1 MAINFL
7 NSIDLNQLELLHAT
21 IENQATDVLAGTGV
35 AGQVYYNTTDEL
47 IKVWDGTLS
56 QWKAVGKYDDLSLAT
71 TNVITNVARVDLE
84 ESGSIIG
91 SAVFS
96 SAGSNSGI
104 AIVGSGSSI
113 AIAHADTSSVA
124 DSDNSNGVVLQ
135 DITFDTFGH
144 VQTIGTTDLD
154 NRYVSTIT
162 GGDGIAV
169 TGGATNS
176 ATVAVDYLGSD
187 NYILSS
193 TFTPGNVTSND
204 VIPYSDGTTNTV
216 ERTTLG
222 NIPINALTAVKQ
234 YVDSATVGSLIYQS
248 GYSAAANFP
257 NLENPV
263 PNNIKK
269 GWTYTVTSDGL
280 FFTEQVRIG
289 DLLIA
294 EVDAPTQLSDWTTVQ
309 NNVDLADLATV
320 GIGNVNSSTQPERK
334 GLSAVYTNGTANI
347 GLDLENLPTES
358 SISFNTISLPYY
370 SQVTAAQGLV
380 NTVTVSGGGSNYTNG
395 TYATTVTS
403 GGSGTGLTVTITTVN
418 GFITGATV
426 YDPGSGY
433 SVGDAIGLVGASG
446 TGASLSVASLKTQSS
461 TNYQVEFSD
470 LASGVSGSTSTASTI
485 SAGQTS
491 GVITHNLNT
500 YDVIVQ
506 AFDDT
511 TKETVYADVDRTSI
525 NAVTVTFGAALT
537 NAVRV
542 LIQKIG

>member
-1 MAINFL
+1 MAINYL
-7 NSIDLNQLELLHAT
+7 SSINLNQNEIQKAT
-21 IENQATDVLAGTGV
+21 IENVAGLSGITGV
-35 AGQVYYNTTDEL
+35 AGQIIYDTTPATEGL
-47 IKVWDGTLS
+47 YVSNGSSWDP
-56 QWKAVGKYDDLSLAT
+56 VGKYHDLNT
-71 TNVITNVARVDLE
+71 TVTSAGTSVYLNLKE
-84 ESGSIIG
+84 GGSIIDTTTFTSSTG
-91 SAVFS
+91 GGISVITDSAS
-96 SAGSNSGI
+96 TIKINHGDT
-104 AIVGSGSSI
+104 SSI
-113 AIAHADTSSVA
+113 ANI
-124 DSDNSNGVVLQ
+124 DNLGGVVFQ
-135 DITFDTFGH
+135 DITFDDYGH

-162 GGDGIAV
+162 GGTGITV
-169 TGGATNS
+169 TGGATN
-176 ATVAVDYLGSD
+176 TPDVKLDYLGSD

-248 GYSAAANFP
+248 GYSASANFP

-269 GWTYTVTSDGL
+269 GWTYTVISDGL

-334 GLSAVYTNGTANI
+334 GLSTVYTNGTANI

-446 TGASLSVASLKTQSS
+446 TGASLSVASLRTQSS

-470 LASGVSGSTSTASTI
+470 LASGVSSSTSVASTI

-491 GVITHNLNT
+491 GTITHNLNT

>member
-1 MAINFL
+1 MAINYL
-7 NSIDLNQLELLHAT
+7 SSINLNQNEIQKAT
-21 IENQATDVLAGTGV
+21 IENVAGLSGITGV
-35 AGQVYYNTTDEL
+35 AGQIIYDTTPATEGLYVSNGSSWDPIGKYNDLNTT
-47 IKVWDGTLS
+47 VTSAGT
-56 QWKAVGKYDDLSLAT
+56 AVYLNLKEG
-71 TNVITNVARVDLE
+71 
-84 ESGSIIG
+84 GSIIDTTTFTSSTG
-91 SAVFS
+91 GGISVITDSASTIKINHGYTS
-96 SAGSNSGI
+96 SISNIDNSG
-104 AIVGSGSSI
+104 
-113 AIAHADTSSVA
+113 
-124 DSDNSNGVVLQ
+124 GVVFQ
-135 DITFDTFGH
+135 DITFDDYGH

-162 GGDGIAV
+162 GGTGITI
-169 TGGATNS
+169 TGGATN
-176 ATVAVDYLGSD
+176 TPDVKLDYLGSD

-193 TFTPGNVTSND
+193 TFTPGAVTSSA
-204 VIPYSDGTTNTV
+204 VIPYSDGTTSIV

-222 NIPINALTAVKQ
+222 NIPMNALTAVKQ

-263 PNNIKK
+263 PNNIEK
-269 GWTYTVTSDGL
+269 GWTYTVTADGL
-280 FFTEQVRIG
+280 FFTEQVRVG

-294 EVDAPTQLSDWTTVQ
+294 EVNAPTQLSDWTTVQ
-309 NNVDLADLATV
+309 NNVDLADLTTV
-320 GIGNVNSSTQPERK
+320 GLGNVNSSTQPEKK
-334 GLSAVYTNGTANI
+334 GLSTVYTNGTANI

-380 NTVTVSGGGSNYTNG
+380 NTVTVSGGGSNYSNG

-446 TGASLSVASLKTQSS
+446 TGASLSVASLRTQSA
-461 TNYQVEFSD
+461 TNYQVDFSD

>member
-1 MAINFL
+1 MAINYL
-7 NSIDLNQLELLHAT
+7 SSINLNQNEIQKAT
-21 IENQATDVLAGTGV
+21 IENVAGLSGITGV
-35 AGQVYYNTTDEL
+35 AGQIIYDTTPATEGL
-47 IKVWDGTLS
+47 YVSNGSSWDP
-56 QWKAVGKYDDLSLAT
+56 VGKYNDLSLAAASVS
-71 TNVITNVARVDLE
+71 NNVARVDLKE
-84 ESGSIIG
+84 GSSTLG
-91 SAVFS
+91 SVIFTALPNS
-96 SAGSNSGI
+96 SGI
-104 AIVGSGSSI
+104 NIVGSSTSVSI
-113 AIAHADTSSVA
+113 THADTSSIA
-124 DSDNSNGVVLQ
+124 DIDNSGGVVFQ
-135 DITFDTFGH
+135 DITFDDYGH

-162 GGDGIAV
+162 GGTGITV
-169 TGGATNS
+169 TGGATN
-176 ATVAVDYLGSD
+176 TPDVKLDYLGSD

-269 GWTYTVTSDGL
+269 GWTYTVISDGS

-294 EVDAPTQLSDWTTVQ
+294 EVDAPTQLQDWTTVQ

-334 GLSAVYTNGTANI
+334 GLSTVYTNGTANI

-446 TGASLSVASLKTQSS
+446 TGASLSVASLRTQSV
-461 TNYQVEFSD
+461 TNYQVDFSD
-470 LASGVSGSTSTASTI
+470 LALGVSSSTSVASTI

-511 TKETVYADVDRTSI
+511 TKETVYAEVDRTSI